1 MTSAMKESWM
11 KSMGKPLGALAVFA
25 LLALG
30 AAQADAA
37 GKKGIPW
44 QSNLKKATAQA
55 AKQKKL
61 VMVDFS
67 APW

>member
-1 MTSAMKESWM
+1 MKLRGM
-11 KSMGKPLGALAVFA
+11 PLVMIAAAVV
-25 LLALG
+25 LALG
-30 AAQADAA
+30 AARVEAA
-37 GKKGIPW
+37 GKGIPW